1 VNCTSNTSCSLCK
14 TNNYLYSNLCYSDC
28 NLISDQFDISQ
39 DKKSCYKCPAGCDTC
54 TLTSCSTC
62 LSGYTLLDN
71 SCTLSCSLT
80 SSCAVPN
87 QVPDSI
93 LPLPG
98 TLSVFI
104 WIGIV
109 VAMKVIVGKL
119 YVPYSMVFMLSLI
132 EYFLIIVTAIYANDL
147 SAVVARL
154 LTTDY
159 SYRSTIFAL
168 LIVALVLNYLTNI
181 LFLIIFFLYIKPL
194 IASPRQIDVITNG
207 VVLVIGTLTNYRF
220 CLLIFSKMFPKP
232 QIPI

>member
-1 VNCTSNTSCSLCK
+1 
-14 TNNYLYSNLCYSDC
+14 
-28 NLISDQFDISQ
+28 
-39 DKKSCYKCPAGCDTC
+39 
-54 TLTSCSTC
+54 
-62 LSGYTLLDN
+62 
-71 SCTLSCSLT
+71 
-80 SSCAVPN
+80 
-87 QVPDSI
+87 
-93 LPLPG
+93 
-98 TLSVFI
+98 
-104 WIGIV
+104 
-109 VAMKVIVGKL
+109 MKVIVGKL

-154 LTTDY
+154 
-159 SYRSTIFAL
+159 FAL